1 MAISIKPLSP
11 NLISDYLF
19 FFDNIVFDENPD
31 WSNCYCY
38 SFHFTGT
45 TGQWNKEQNRA
56 SVIKRIGAGTM
67 KGYLAYSAGIPVG
80 WCNANDRANYQALDR
95 IYHLDDPSRL
105 KICSV
110 VCFLI
115 HPDFRKR
122 GIAGKLLEKII
133 GDYTSNHYDYIEAYP
148 AKDEF
153 SCERNY
159 KGPFRLYTKYGFEVT
174 RTDDHHYVVRKRLN
188 GS

>member
-1 MAISIKPLSP
+1 MSP
-11 NLISDYLF
+11 NLISDYLL

-45 TGQWNKEQNRA
+45 TAQWNKEENRA
-56 SVIKRIGAGTM
+56 SVIELISEGTM
-67 KGYLAYSAGIPVG
+67 KGYLAYSEGTPVG
-80 WCNANDRANYQALDR
+80 WCNANDRASYQALGR
-95 IYHLDDPSRL
+95 IYQLDDASL
-105 KICSV
+105 SKICSV

-122 GIAGKLLEKII
+122 GIAGKLLEKVID
-133 GDYTSNHYDYIEAYP
+133 DYSFSQYDYLEAYP

-159 KGPFRLYTKYGFEVT
+159 KGPFRLYKKYGFEEI
-174 RTDDHHYVVRKRLN
+174 RNEDRHYVVRKKLN
-188 GS
+188 